1 MANRYLKN
9 KPSQAFLELAERLK
23 NSGSAEKITK
33 DQLVG
38 YFSEP
43 IKITKLTDDAKY
55 LIIRELNNLG
65 LTTIPP
71 ISGKTLIEKKAF
83 TQAKILDIK
92 YGETTAPET
101 NPNLARIAEE
111 LKSIGKP
118 IEISKADLLGYYS
131 SSIQINRLTADVK
144 KVICRDLKK
153 LGLATIPPLDGKTS
167 AEIQACMAAKSFR
180 FTKTHTPPLS
190 AYVKT
195 STGAAHELITGRI
208 NELPNATLAPTVLTP
223 RDERTDGGYGKL
235 LESGTRGLVL
245 VVDETEYNKHQKPV
259 FKKITGIITWKSYA
273 IGLGKK
279 GDKIELRDTM
289 AMQSHITY
297 ASAEE
302 QLTDHYYKITGVMA
316 ITDDNG
322 HVIGAL
328 NKEEIDAYLTT
339 HHLFPYYQLGIIEA
353 QLRKQIEKSG
363 IANHIIDDTIGGSFG
378 EEMAPVF
385 MEMLTEYAEDI
396 LKHINDQKDKAVEN
410 ALRKKAKE
418 YLKRNKKHKFIS
430 LKKLELN
437 HFETIYK
444 KLFKELSLHGNPDTV
459 SKIISNIRERRNE
472 LMHFNRD
479 LRFDYQQLF
488 TDSINNLIGLQK

>member
-1 MANRYLKN
+1 MANRYIKN
-9 KPSQAFLELAERLK
+9 KPSQAFVELADRLK
-23 NSGSAEKITK
+23 KSGSAEKVTK
-33 DQLVG
+33 EQLVG
-38 YFSEP
+38 YFSDP

-55 LIIRELNNLG
+55 LVIRELDNLG
-65 LTTIPP
+65 LTTVPP
-71 ISGKTLIEKKAF
+71 ISGKSLIEKKAF
-83 TQAKILDIK
+83 TKAKTLDIK
-92 YGETTAPET
+92 YSENTAPRT
-101 NPNLARIAEE
+101 NPHLAKIADE

-118 IEISKADLLGYYS
+118 IEISKTELLGYYS
-131 SSIQINRLTADVK
+131 ENIKVKRLTADVK
-144 KVICRDLKK
+144 KDICSDLKK
-153 LGLATIPPLDGKTS
+153 LGLATIPPLDGKTA
-167 AEIQACMAAKSFR
+167 AEIRDCMAAKSFR
-180 FTKTHTPPLS
+180 FTKTQPVS
-190 AYVKT
+190 AYVKV
-195 STGAAHELITGRI
+195 SIGAVHELITGRI

-235 LESGTRGLVL
+235 LESGSRGLVL
-245 VVDETEYNKHQKPV
+245 VVDETDYDKHQKPV
-259 FKKITGIITWKSYA
+259 FKNITGIITWKSYA
-273 IGLGKK
+273 TGLRKV
-279 GDKIELRDTM
+279 GDKIDVRDTM

-316 ITDDNG
+316 ITDGNG

-339 HHLFPYYQLGIIEA
+339 NHLFPYYQLGIIEA

-363 IANHIIDDTIGGSFG
+363 IAHHIIDDTLGGSFG
-378 EEMAPVF
+378 EEMTPVF

-396 LKHINDQKDKAVEN
+396 LKHISDKKDKAAEN

-444 KLFKELSLHGNPDTV
+444 KLFNELSLHGNPETV

-479 LRFDYQQLF
+479 LRFNYQQLF
-488 TDSINNLIGLQK
+488 TDSINTLIGLQK

>member
-9 KPSQAFLELAERLK
+9 KPSKAFLELAERLK
-23 NSGSAEKITK
+23 STGFAEKIPK

-38 YFSEP
+38 YFSDP

-55 LIIRELNNLG
+55 LVIRELNNLG

-71 ISGKTLIEKKAF
+71 LSGKTLIEKKAF
-83 TQAKILDIK
+83 TQAKILEIK
-92 YGETTAPET
+92 YGDNTASEA
-101 NPNLARIAEE
+101 NPNLAQIAEE
-111 LKSIGKP
+111 LNSIGKP

-131 SSIQINRLTADVK
+131 SSMQINRLTTDVK

-153 LGLATIPPLDGKTS
+153 LGLATIPPLDGKT
-167 AEIQACMAAKSFR
+167 ADEIRACMAAKSFR
-180 FTKTHTPPLS
+180 FTKSHVQPTS
-190 AYVKT
+190 AYVKK
-195 STGAAHELITGRI
+195 GNCAEHELISGRI
-208 NELPNATLAPTVLTP
+208 NELPNATVDPTVLTP

-235 LESGTRGLVL
+235 LESGSRGLVL
-245 VVDETEYNKHQKPV
+245 VVDETDYDKRQKPV
-259 FKKITGIITWKSYA
+259 FKKITGVITWRSYA
-273 IGLGKK
+273 IGLRKR
-279 GDKIELRDTM
+279 GDKIQFSDTM

-297 ASAEE
+297 ASADE

-316 ITDDNG
+316 VTDGNG

-328 NKEEIDAYLTT
+328 NKEEIDAFLTT

-353 QLRKQIEKSG
+353 RLRNQIEKSG
-363 IANHIIDDTIGGSFG
+363 IPNHIIDDTIGGSFG

-385 MEMLTEYAEDI
+385 MQMLTEYEEDI
-396 LKHINDQKDKAVEN
+396 LQHINNREN
-410 ALRKKAKE
+410 EALASALRRKTKE
-418 YLKRNKKHKFIS
+418 YLKRNRKHKFTS

-444 KLFKELSLHGNPDTV
+444 KLFKELSLHGNPETV

-479 LRFDYQQLF
+479 LRFNYQQLF
-488 TDSINNLIGLQK
+488 TDSINTLIGLQK

>member
-9 KPSQAFLELAERLK
+9 KPSLAFLELAERLK
-23 NSGSAEKITK
+23 NSGSVEKITK

-38 YFSEP
+38 YFSDP

-55 LIIRELNNLG
+55 LVVRELNNLG
-65 LTTIPP
+65 LTTVPP

-83 TQAKILDIK
+83 TQAKVLDIK
-92 YGETTAPET
+92 YGENAAPET
-101 NPNLARIAEE
+101 NPNLAQIAEE

-180 FTKTHTPPLS
+180 FTKTHTQPLS
-190 AYVKT
+190 AYAKT
-195 STGAAHELITGRI
+195 STGDARELITGRI

-223 RDERTDGGYGKL
+223 RDRRTDGGYGKL
-235 LESGTRGLVL
+235 LESGSRGLVL
-245 VVDETEYNKHQKPV
+245 VVDETDYDKHQKPV
-259 FKKITGIITWKSYA
+259 FKNITGIITWKSYA
-273 IGLGKK
+273 IGLSKK
-279 GDKIELRDTM
+279 GDKIELGDTM
-289 AMQSHITY
+289 ALKSHITY
-297 ASAEE
+297 AHAEE
-302 QLTDHYYKITGVMA
+302 QLTDHYYKITGIMA
-316 ITDDNG
+316 ITDGNG
-322 HVIGAL
+322 NVIGAL
-328 NKEEIDAYLTT
+328 NKEEIDAYLNT

-363 IANHIIDDTIGGSFG
+363 IANHVIDDTLGGSFG

-385 MEMLTEYAEDI
+385 LGMLLEYKDDV
-396 LKHINDQKDKAVEN
+396 LQYINNSEEQTATDT
-410 ALRKKAKE
+410 LRKKAKE
-418 YLKRNKKHKFIS
+418 YLKRNKKHKFTS

-444 KLFKELSLHGNPDTV
+444 KLFKELSLHGNPETV

-488 TDSINNLIGLQK
+488 TDSINTLIGLQK

>member
-1 MANRYLKN
+1 M
-9 KPSQAFLELAERLK
+9 
-23 NSGSAEKITK
+23 
-33 DQLVG
+33 
-38 YFSEP
+38 
-43 IKITKLTDDAKY
+43 
-55 LIIRELNNLG
+55 
-65 LTTIPP
+65 
-71 ISGKTLIEKKAF
+71 
-83 TQAKILDIK
+83 
-92 YGETTAPET
+92 
-101 NPNLARIAEE
+101 
-111 LKSIGKP
+111 
-118 IEISKADLLGYYS
+118 
-131 SSIQINRLTADVK
+131 
-144 KVICRDLKK
+144 
-153 LGLATIPPLDGKTS
+153 
-167 AEIQACMAAKSFR
+167 
-180 FTKTHTPPLS
+180 
-190 AYVKT
+190 
-195 STGAAHELITGRI
+195 
-208 NELPNATLAPTVLTP
+208 
-223 RDERTDGGYGKL
+223 
-235 LESGTRGLVL
+235 
-245 VVDETEYNKHQKPV
+245 

-273 IGLGKK
+273 MGLAKK

-297 ASAEE
+297 ASAGE

-316 ITDDNG
+316 ITDENG

-385 MEMLTEYAEDI
+385 MQMLTEYEEDI
-396 LKHINDQKDKAVEN
+396 LKHINDKKNEAVVN
-410 ALRKKAKE
+410 ALKKKTKD
-418 YLKRNKKHKFIS
+418 YLKRNRKHKFIS

-444 KLFKELSLHGNPDTV
+444 KLFKELSLHGNPETV

-488 TDSINNLIGLQK
+488 TDSINTLIGLQK